1 MLPLSYTVSLDL
13 EELLGR
19 IDNLRTKILTT
30 PISPKNELRHRFEA
44 MVDRLYATSYL
55 ADIPVSKKTIL
66 KCLRGQPVKTTRESV
81 TISRLHVTYRTIFS
95 DWVASSKDITF
106 NAIESIALL
115 ALPMDQ
121 SAVKRALKAQESH
134 IRELVGF
141 LETKIEH
148 PVIQASIAH
157 TILSTH
163 AIIAGDYGRVAR
175 LVSTLY
181 LAKHGYDL
189 RAMLAPETIWM
200 SQESSYE
207 LSFSSVD
214 KQNNLNHSLLFFATT
229 ICNSMEK
236 LAIDLTDSRFHSEY
250 PSSFWELNDR
260 QKLILSTT
268 EDTNISLTNKVVQ
281 KRCKTSQVTAS
292 RDLAKLVSL
301 GLLYP
306 HGKGRSVYYTRV

>member
-1 MLPLSYTVSLDL
+1 MLPLSYAVSLDL
-13 EELLGR
+13 EETLGR
-19 IDNLRTKILTT
+19 IDALRTKVLTT
-30 PISPKNELRHRFEA
+30 PISPKTELRHRFEA
-44 MVDRLYATSYL
+44 MIDRLYATSYL
-55 ADIPVSKKTIL
+55 ADIPVSKKLII

-81 TISRLHVTYRTIFS
+81 IITRLHTTYRTIFS
-95 DWVASSKDITF
+95 DWVASNKDITY
-106 NAIESIALL
+106 NTIESLALS

-121 SAVKRALKAQESH
+121 TAIKRALRAQEPH
-134 IRELVGF
+134 IRELMGF

-163 AIIAGDYGRVAR
+163 AIIAGDFGRVAR
-175 LVSTLY
+175 IVSTLY
-181 LAKHGYDL
+181 LTKHGYDL
-189 RAMLAPETIWM
+189 RAMLAPEAIWM

-214 KQNNLNHSLLFFATT
+214 KQNNLNHSLLYFATT

-236 LAIDLTDSRFHSEY
+236 LAIDLTDSRFHSEF

-268 EDTNISLTNKVVQ
+268 EDTNISLTNMMIQ
-281 KRCKTSQVTAS
+281 KLCKSSQVTAS